1 MNYRSQP
8 LELSTRI
15 TLATEMLMP
24 IPPRPWG
31 YATRLAETFGVSLS
45 WLYELKH
52 RAEAALIETLAPR
65 SPGLQPHADC
75 LVIDR
80 ARVQRRLFS

>member
-45 WLYELKH
+45 WLYERILSFGMIESLLKH
-52 RAEAALIETLAPR
+52 RASGVDRNACATVTGAATP
-65 SPGLQPHADC
+65 
-75 LVIDR
+75 
-80 ARVQRRLFS
+80 RRLSGD